1 MVKSDDPRARYRREH
16 ERLDGLGGPNAKA
29 IKDLLR
35 ALDAEDHT
43 SNHVVDGEQKT
54 LAVSSLTSYGRA
66 LRLLAKEIDEPLL
79 DTSTDRFNEVF
90 AEWSDNLSG
99 QTVKQRQSALLKFIR
114 YHSDSTAD
122 PEGIV
127 LVNVDTTSS
136 LDPDTVLSGD
146 DVNALRDAC
155 SNDRDRCLVDLLA
168 YTGQRIR
175 AIQTLRVR
183 DVDPDAGASGK
194 YQLNDTVE
202 GLKGAD
208 KTATTRPLLGAQKS
222 VREWLRAHPTGD
234 PDDYLL
240 TSLPNATAPGGLT
253 PGDSLD
259 RSSIHVRLSRI
270 ADTAGVE
277 KDVNP
282 HAFRHFFVTT
292 CKRDYE
298 LEDSEI
304 KHLIGHGPDSRVMET
319 TYSHLSDTE
328 VARNV
333 EEKVGYDVEKE
344 SAFTPP
350 TCRTCDEPLPGSAK
364 ACPSCGTV
372 YTPDAKSAKDQ
383 IEGDMK
389 ESYKE
394 AGRAGD
400 NQGIDDVEDVD
411 ELLENPAVRKALIEK
426 LQED

>member
-16 ERLDGLGGPNAKA
+16 ERLDNLGEPNAKP

-35 ALDAEDHT
+35 ALDADDHT

-79 DTSTDRFNEVF
+79 DTSTEDYNEVF
-90 AEWSDNLSG
+90 AKWSDDLSG

-114 YHSDSTAD
+114 YHSDSAAD

-127 LVNVDTTSS
+127 LVNVDTSSS

-155 SNDRDRCLVDLLA
+155 SNDRDRCMVDLLA

-194 YQLNDTVE
+194 YQLNETVE

-222 VREWLRAHPTGD
+222 VREWLRSHPTGD

-333 EEKVGYDVEKE
+333 EAKVGYEVEKE

-350 TCRTCDEPLPGSAK
+350 TCHTCDEPLPGSAK
-364 ACPSCGTV
+364 ACPSCGSV
-372 YTPDAKSAKDQ
+372 FTPDAQSAKETVEKGVKQ
-383 IEGDMK
+383 
-389 ESYKE
+389 SYKE

-400 NQGIDDVEDVD
+400 SQGIDDVEDVD

>member
-16 ERLDGLGGPNAKA
+16 ERLDSLDEPNAKA

-79 DTSTDRFNEVF
+79 DTTTDHFNEVF
-90 AEWSDNLSG
+90 AEWSDDLSG

-114 YHSDSTAD
+114 YHSDSVAD

-270 ADTAGVE
+270 ADTAGVK

-333 EEKVGYDVEKE
+333 EAKVGYDVEEE

-350 TCRTCDEPLPGSAK
+350 TCHTCDEPLPGSAK
-364 ACPSCGTV
+364 ACPSCGSV
-372 YTPDAKSAKDQ
+372 FTPDAQSAKETVEKGVKQ
-383 IEGDMK
+383 
-389 ESYKE
+389 SYKE
-394 AGRAGD
+394 AGRSGD
-400 NQGIDDVEDVD
+400 SEGIDDIEDVD
-411 ELLENPAVRKALIEK
+411 ELLDNPEVKKALIEK